1 MFIRT
6 IRSLLELHPAGLSS
20 EQLLWRLRHAGIRFS
35 ADDIL
40 QSLGVLI
47 DSGEVAM
54 AEPGRWRMVTFR
66 RATSG
71 PRLAPPAGRATQ
83 FPPPEKRLLLAVTAT
98 IARLL
103 SQGLSPSP
111 SDTPDG
117 MRADA
122 DWKALLRYYAA
133 TQRQDPRGRVDE
145 RADQH
150 AVSWQLF
157 RAEGNWWSPGEL
169 HVLLDALASTF
180 REALMRRPG
189 SGLQRR
195 LPSCPLPPIG
205 GTGLCTSVAVAGSL
219 PPHGIPS
226 DC

>member
-1 MFIRT
+1 
-6 IRSLLELHPAGLSS
+6 
-20 EQLLWRLRHAGIRFS
+20 
-35 ADDIL
+35 
-40 QSLGVLI
+40 
-47 DSGEVAM
+47 
-54 AEPGRWRMVTFR
+54 
-66 RATSG
+66 
-71 PRLAPPAGRATQ
+71 
-83 FPPPEKRLLLAVTAT
+83 
-98 IARLL
+98 
-103 SQGLSPSP
+103 
-111 SDTPDG
+111 

-205 GTGLCTSVAVAGSL
+205 GTGLCTSIAVAGSL